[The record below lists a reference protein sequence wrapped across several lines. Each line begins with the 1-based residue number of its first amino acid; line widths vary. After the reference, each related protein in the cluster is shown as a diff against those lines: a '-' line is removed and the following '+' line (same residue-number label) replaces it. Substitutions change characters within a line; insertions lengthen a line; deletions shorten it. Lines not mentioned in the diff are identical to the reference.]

1 MTQNSDPGYARL
13 LLLVGGIAADVKSIL
28 TRQDRQDNTID
39 RVEVRIEK
47 LEAFRW
53 KLVGVA
59 IAAPTLLTLTGL
71 YFTGS

>member
-1 MTQNSDPGYARL
+1 MTENSDPGYARL

-39 RVEVRIEK
+39 RVEIRIEK

-53 KLVGVA
+53 RLAG
-59 IAAPTLLTLTGL
+59 IAVVVPTLLTLISFV
-71 YFTGS
+71 YWR